1 MQCYNFSLAV
11 DDEDVKDLREPLFHQ
26 EIKNDQWMGVTVRS
40 QGIGGKVNYYHLCK
54 TVACNCCER
63 WEMIKK

>member
-1 MQCYNFSLAV
+1 MIMSWIILQFYMQCYCFSLAV

-40 QGIGGKVNYYHLCK
+40 QGIGGKVN
-54 TVACNCCER
+54 
-63 WEMIKK
+63 